1 MEIANEGSVRRA
13 ANKLNISASAL
24 SRQMRILE
32 EDYGSKLIIR
42 LPRGIEVTESGRE
55 LLNKAEFW
63 RKQDK
68 HLRLEM
74 QRINKESLVVLKL
87 GIMECLSQTLPQQ
100 IEQGLAHI
108 LGQYRLD
115 IKVGNTHA
123 LLSQLESGE
132 LDVIIAFNVQDNR
145 QVRLFSH
152 IDCPIGLIY
161 SPNLNLTASLNLTE
175 SELTANTPVP
185 LADCLQW
192 PLCLADDE
200 LSFQPRIYAEI
211 MRQKKA
217 HTLCATSNSVNV
229 LKQWVIAGRGVTFL
243 TQFDVAK
250 ELINNEL
257 CFHPLKEK
265 RLSEKLCLCLST
277 NTPMNQQMRAILVQL
292 DKIIQG
298 H

>member
-1 MEIANEGSVRRA
+1 MSFIEIANEGSVRKA

-74 QRINKESLVVLKL
+74 QRINKESLEVLKL

-100 IEQGLAHI
+100 IEQGLDHI

-115 IKVGNTHA
+115 IKVGNTHS
-123 LLSQLESGE
+123 LLAQLESGE

-152 IDCPIGLIY
+152 VDCPIGLIY
-161 SPNLNLTASLNLTE
+161 PPSLNLAE
-175 SELTANTPVP
+175 SKLVSNTPVP

-250 ELINNEL
+250 ELANNEL

-298 H
+298 D

>member
-1 MEIANEGSVRRA
+1 MRRA

-42 LPRGIEVTESGRE
+42 LPQGIEVTESGRE

-87 GIMECLSQTLPQQ
+87 GIMECLSLTLPQQ
-100 IEQGLAHI
+100 IEQGLKHI
-108 LGQYRLD
+108 IGQYRLD
-115 IKVGNTHA
+115 IKVGSTHS
-123 LLSQLESGE
+123 LLAQLESGE
-132 LDVIIAFNVQDNR
+132 LDIIIAFNVQDNR
-145 QVRLFSH
+145 QVRLFNH
-152 IDCPIGLIY
+152 VDCPIGLIY
-161 SPNLNLTASLNLTE
+161 PPSLNLKE
-175 SELTANTPVP
+175 SGLPLNAPVS

-250 ELINNEL
+250 ELVNSEL

-298 H
+298 S

>member
-1 MEIANEGSVRRA
+1 MISFIEIASEGSVRKA

-32 EDYGSKLIIR
+32 EDYGTKLIFR
-42 LPRGIEVTESGRE
+42 LPRGIEVTEAGRE
-55 LLNKAEFW
+55 LLNKAASW

-74 QRINKESLVVLKL
+74 QRMNEENLVVLKL

-100 IEQGLAHI
+100 IEHELQAI

-115 IKVGNTHA
+115 IKVGNTHS
-123 LLSQLESGE
+123 LLSQLETGG
-132 LDVIIAFNVQDNR
+132 LDVIIAFNVQENR

-152 IDCPIGLIY
+152 INCPIGLI
-161 SPNLNLTASLNLTE
+161 SPPNLTINAPDLPPNQPIA
-175 SELTANTPVP
+175 
-185 LADCLQW
+185 LADCLKW

-217 HTLCATSNSVNV
+217 HTLCATSNSVSV

-250 ELINNEL
+250 ELANNEL
-257 CFHPLKEK
+257 HFQPLKEK
-265 RLSEKLCLCLST
+265 RLSEKLCLCVST
-277 NTPMNQQMRAILVQL
+277 NTPMNQQMRAVLTRL
-292 DKIIQG
+292 DKVLVSTSS
-298 H
+298 